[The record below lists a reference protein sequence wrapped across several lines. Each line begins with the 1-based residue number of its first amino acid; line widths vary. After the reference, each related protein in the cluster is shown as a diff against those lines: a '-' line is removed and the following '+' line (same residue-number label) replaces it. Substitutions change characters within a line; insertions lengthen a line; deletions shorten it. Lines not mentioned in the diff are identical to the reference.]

1 MNLTAQSLK
10 DEFLGR
16 VCLKRDA
23 EPALLNQRIARLVP
37 HSQADLRPYL
47 FIYFKSPYFRSFV
60 NGLDT
65 GSLIRHM
72 HSKDVARHVV
82 PLPPPDEQREIAC
95 RVHSMFRLAD
105 AIDVRVS
112 AAIVRAESVTQSV
125 LAKAFRGELVPTE
138 AELAHNEGRDYEPA
152 SALVERVRAS
162 RRTTPHPEERKT
174 TRRARHKRTAQS
186 ARVSA

>member
-16 VCLKRDA
+16 ACLKTDDA
-23 EPALLNQRIARLVP
+23 PALLNQRITRFQVGCAFDAR
-37 HSQADLRPYL
+37 QYL
-47 FIYFKSPYFRSFV
+47 LFYFRSRFFRAFV

-82 PLPPPDEQREIAC
+82 PLPPPREQAEIAR
-95 RVHSMFRLAD
+95 RVGSLLPVVDVLQERWRKATVAVEGQTQ
-105 AIDVRVS
+105 AI
-112 AAIVRAESVTQSV
+112 

-138 AELAHNEGRDYEPA
+138 ADLARVESRPYEPA
-152 SALVERVRAS
+152 NIS
-162 RRTTPHPEERKT
+162 
-174 TRRARHKRTAQS
+174 
-186 ARVSA
+186 